1 LKGLYG
7 GAVALGAAIWEIYPG
22 FLDSRCR
29 DEFLRVFQG
38 GSAASIDL
46 PRSSGEAPRSV
57 FVFGTANG
65 VGIVESRERGGR
77 SAADEQE
84 HVILLHQATHDVL
97 TGLQNRRRFG
107 ERLQQALT
115 TVGGPK
121 PKAALL
127 QIDLDDF
134 KAVNDTLGHG

>member
-1 LKGLYG
+1 MRPEASGVGTQSEGPSSSDVPRAGEPLLADLLANTTELLSFYDRDFRLTHYATSLKGLYG

-84 HVILLHQATHDVL
+84 HVI
-97 TGLQNRRRFG
+97 
-107 ERLQQALT
+107 
-115 TVGGPK
+115 
-121 PKAALL
+121 
-127 QIDLDDF
+127 
-134 KAVNDTLGHG
+134 